1 MFRNLDKLEKQLESV
16 QTEINRLSG
25 FRDTPQLRKFRR
37 QLEGE
42 KSEIKARI
50 SKLTETLDQKTTEQQ
65 KVRERAN
72 HNRRSKM
79 TRYWNYLKAIQ
90 ANYFPDMSLKEI
102 RKQHRMHKDGLESSV
117 SDVAWRNPSP

>member
-1 MFRNLDKLEKQLESV
+1 MSKIESLKEHLNKIQQEILDLVK
-16 QTEINRLSG
+16 

-50 SKLTETLDQKTTEQQ
+50 TKLTQTQEGKTSEHL
-65 KVRERAN
+65 KIIKKAN
-72 HNRRSKM
+72 HNRSAKM
-79 TRYWNYLKAIQ
+79 IRNWNYLRAVQ
-90 ANYFPDMSLKEI
+90 ENYFPKMSLREI
-102 RKQHRMHKDGLESSV
+102 RTQHKIHSQGLESAI

>member
-1 MFRNLDKLEKQLESV
+1 MSRVENLKEQLNRI
-16 QTEINRLSG
+16 QQEILDLDR

-42 KSEIKARI
+42 KSEINAKI
-50 SKLTETLDQKTTEQQ
+50 IKLTETQEQKTTEHQ
-65 KVRERAN
+65 KILERAN
-72 HNRRSKM
+72 KNRRSKM
-79 TRYWNYLKAIQ
+79 TRYWNYLRAIQ

-102 RKQHRMHKDGLESSV
+102 RKQHKLHKDGLESSV